1 MYCCFPAIVYNMYGG
16 SGGVASTYALKS
28 VPHSYMA
35 VESFGVVLK
44 RLQVQRM
51 ERLSGL
57 SKTQTARSDVRCGES
72 EVPSR
77 QRMGREEALAE
88 KDVQR
93 KESHR
98 HAMAVQK
105 GLVCISMRGRI
116 TTFSVT
122 RDCKTAAVVGRVY

>member
-1 MYCCFPAIVYNMYGG
+1 MCCCFPAIVYNMYGG

-28 VPHSYMA
+28 LPHSYMA

-51 ERLSGL
+51 ERLRGL
-57 SKTQTARSDVRCGES
+57 LKTQTARSDVRCGES

-88 KDVQR
+88 KDVRR
-93 KESHR
+93 KESQTCDGCAGSPGKDIDACSNCH
-98 HAMAVQK
+98 
-105 GLVCISMRGRI
+105 
-116 TTFSVT
+116 FSAT
-122 RDCKTAAVVGRVY
+122 